1 MTAWTSLQAVLRGR
15 PLVLDT
21 ALAAGVFVLSLVAR
35 DPESAPAMSPTSAG
49 PVLIAA
55 LTCLAL
61 AWRRTAPL
69 GVLAISVAGN
79 VLVLLLVESA
89 TGLAAAALL
98 ALYTLAVSTDRR
110 TTMIAWGATVVPLTL
125 ASLWSGAPISVENAV
140 TFVPWTALVAALGD
154 ALRNRRAY
162 ILAVEERAER
172 AERTREEEARL
183 RVAQERL
190 RIARDLH
197 DVVAHRIAVVNV
209 QAGVAGHLLTSQPEK
224 AKEALEHVRRAGAAV
239 LDELSEVLDVLRQ
252 PDEPDA
258 ATAPVPGLAQLDS
271 LVDSFSAAGL
281 SMETTRTGKPRA
293 IGTAVDMV
301 TYRVLQ
307 EALTNAHKHGTG
319 TAHLTLLY
327 TPSTLD
333 VHVTNPVK
341 TSGSSTAGLVT
352 TGHGLLGMHE
362 RTVAVG
368 GVLDAAP
375 GPVGQFHV
383 DVRLPLPAGE
393 TT

>member
-1 MTAWTSLQAVLRGR
+1 MLDTSL
-15 PLVLDT
+15 
-21 ALAAGVFVLSLVAR
+21 AAAVFVLALTLR
-35 DPESAPAMSPTSAG
+35 DPETVLAMSPTAPG
-49 PVLIAA
+49 LVLIAA

-61 AWRRTAPL
+61 AWRRAAPL

-98 ALYTLAVSTDRR
+98 ALYTVAVSTDRR

-125 ASLWSGAPISVENAV
+125 ASLWSGAPFSVDNAV
-140 TFVPWTALVAALGD
+140 TFLPWTALAAAVGD

-162 ILAVEERAER
+162 VASVEERAER

-224 AKEALEHVRRAGAAV
+224 AAEALEHVRQAGAAV

-252 PDEPDA
+252 PDDPDA

-271 LVDSFSAAGL
+271 LVESFYAAGL
-281 SMETTRTGKPRA
+281 SVQTTLTGRPRA
-293 IGTAVDMV
+293 IGTTVDLV

-319 TAHLTLLY
+319 TAHLTLSY
-327 TPSTLD
+327 TSSALD
-333 VHVTNPVK
+333 VRVTNPVK
-341 TSGSSTAGLVT
+341 TSGSSEPESVIS
-352 TGHGLLGMHE
+352 GHGLLGMRE
-362 RTVAVG
+362 RASAVG
-368 GVLDAAP
+368 GVLEAAP
-375 GPVGQFHV
+375 GPVGQFHL
-383 DVRLPLPAGE
+383 DARLPIPAVE
-393 TT
+393 AS